1 MLYAR
6 GMDKELQAY
15 YLDIKKRIENGEERV
30 LLRQMHS
37 QRVREFQHE
46 RQIHLYVTLFFG
58 GLVLTFG
65 AALLWSMTLGITL
78 LSTLI
83 GVLALLVF
91 VTELFYILYY
101 YRLENGVQRLYE
113 LTKKLYE

>member
-1 MLYAR
+1 MEKKL
-6 GMDKELQAY
+6 KAY
-15 YLDIKKRIENGEERV
+15 KIEITQRIEASEDREK
-30 LLRQMHS
+30 LRAYHA
-37 QRVREFQHE
+37 QRVQEFMHE